1 MQNKIAELRK
11 EKDMTQKDLADALFV
26 SRQTVISLES
36 GRYSPSLS
44 LAHKIA
50 KTFGKTIEEIFVFGE
65 DE

>member
-1 MQNKIAELRK
+1 MNNKIAELRK

>member
-1 MQNKIAELRK
+1 MNNKIAELRK
-11 EKDMTQKDLADALFV
+11 ERDMTQKDLADALFV